1 MIRQTGNSEILDSL
15 PPQDLDAERGVLGSV
30 LLDPKMLDEVAPI
43 LKPADFHADAHRRL
57 YGHLTAMHDAGQ
69 AIDTTLLIGRLTSD
83 GELEA
88 VGGMA
93 GVAEILQSVAVAAH
107 AVHYA
112 RKVKE
117 KSILR
122 SVLHAGTSMVRDA
135 YEPGAT
141 PEEILSHA
149 EAILGAVETG
159 DHHGEPVAL
168 DDAMHDALEQVERIA
183 ERKEQAGRLTG
194 VYDFDQ
200 LIGGLFPGE
209 LIILAARPGI
219 GKTSLAVQIGHHVAK
234 HHGLV
239 YFVSLEMRA
248 QELATRLMCGDA
260 DVESHL
266 VRTGRIGSHERNRL
280 VESANRLHGSRL
292 LIHDRPGMSVA
303 DIRRSARRLVKDG
316 LALIAIDY
324 LQLLIPADRRAPRE
338 QQVALATRE
347 LKGLARELNVPVLC
361 LCQLNR
367 QADGER
373 PRLSHLRESG
383 AIEQDADMVCFLY
396 QKPKEDQGNHNAVL
410 EIAKNRNGQTL
421 VLGMFWE
428 ASRTRFRSANEPEAY
443 TEFTGYG
450 D

>member
-1 MIRQTGNSEILDSL
+1 MIRQTVNSEILDMA
-15 PPQDLDAERGVLGSV
+15 PPQDLDAERGVLGSL
-30 LLDPKMLDEVAPI
+30 LLDPRILDDVA
-43 LKPADFHADAHRRL
+43 LVLRAQDFHADAHRRL
-57 YGHLTAMHDAGQ
+57 YGHLIAMHDAGQ
-69 AIDTTLLIGRLTSD
+69 AIDVTLLVGRLKSA

-93 GVAEILQSVAVAAH
+93 YVAEVIQSVAVAAH

-112 RKVKE
+112 NKVKA

-122 SVLHAGTSMVRDA
+122 AVLHAGTSIVRTA
-135 YEPGAT
+135 YDPGAT
-141 PEEILSHA
+141 PEEILSQA
-149 EAILGAVETG
+149 ETILSTVETG
-159 DHHGEPVAL
+159 DHQGEPVPL
-168 DDAMHDALEQVERIA
+168 DDAMQDALEQVERIA

-194 VYDFDQ
+194 IYDFDQ

-209 LIILAARPGI
+209 LIVLAARPGI
-219 GKTSLAVQIGHHVAK
+219 GKTSLAVQIGQHVAQ

-248 QELATRLMCGDA
+248 QELATRILCGQA

-280 VESANRLHGSRL
+280 VESAARLHGSRL
-292 LIHDRPGMSVA
+292 LIHDRPGMTVA

-324 LQLLIPADRRAPRE
+324 LQLLTPTDRRAPRE
-338 QQVALATRE
+338 QQVALMTRE

-396 QKPKEDQGNHNAVL
+396 QKPKDDPGDHNAVL

-421 VLGMFWE
+421 VLGMHW
-428 ASRTRFRSANEPEAY
+428 RPTQTRFRSANEPQPY
-443 TEFTGYG
+443 SEFTGYG